1 MKYLTW
7 RPEKKRTVGRPR
19 KRWLDGAKEA
29 IGKRGSSI
37 DEVEEF
43 RLYKDREV
51 WMTFLKSVPA
61 NR

>member
-19 KRWLDGAKEA
+19 KRWLDGVKEA

-43 RLYKDREV
+43 RLYKDREA

-61 NR
+61 N